1 MSDKYF
7 VDTNILLSGAGVLY
21 SEDLA
26 TGQKY
31 GAVQVMNPLLASATS
46 I

>member
-7 VDTNILLSGAGVLY
+7 VDTNILTSGATVLY

-26 TGQKY
+26 AGQKY
-31 GAVQVMNPLLASATS
+31 GTVRVMNPLLASASS